1 MNTIKMPTV
10 ATQKSY
16 QDQGR
21 LLISPEDRK
30 LFPEVFQFSNNERGR
45 DVLKL
50 MREKYGDNHL
60 LRVTVPSEEGAPI
73 QGSNIYIKSAVIP
86 IVRELTNENIRHLTP
101 ALSEKALRYGILPD
115 ATSTY
120 EDLGAVVHSLKDPN
134 SQLAK
139 HLVAQAREAGVNIEF
154 PMVFPYLVAV
164 PDNKFPGGLR
174 LDLDTKAMIDDLGI
188 AYHEPSLRKGGQF
201 KPDDPRLVVT
211 GFPSEV
217 GEGNRTLYTAQDGLR
232 WVYRS
237 RDLYLNAYDVNLPYS
252 NEAGRVSFVKGAA
265 PQNLEARLTE
275 IRAERDRQSADVDAR
290 FDEAMRMMRKQ

>member
-30 LFPEVFQFSNNERGR
+30 LFPEVFHFSNNERGR

-50 MREKYGDNHL
+50 MGEKYGDNHL

-120 EDLGAVVHSLKDPN
+120 EDLGA
-134 SQLAK
+134 
-139 HLVAQAREAGVNIEF
+139 GVKCLIF
-154 PMVFPYLVAV
+154 
-164 PDNKFPGGLR
+164 
-174 LDLDTKAMIDDLGI
+174 
-188 AYHEPSLRKGGQF
+188 
-201 KPDDPRLVVT
+201 
-211 GFPSEV
+211 
-217 GEGNRTLYTAQDGLR
+217 
-232 WVYRS
+232 
-237 RDLYLNAYDVNLPYS
+237 
-252 NEAGRVSFVKGAA
+252 SFV
-265 PQNLEARLTE
+265 NSLT
-275 IRAERDRQSADVDAR
+275 IGITADL
-290 FDEAMRMMRKQ
+290 M

>member
-1 MNTIKMPTV
+1 MSTTT
-10 ATQKSY
+10 TQKSY
-16 QDQGR
+16 QLQGR

-50 MREKYGDNHL
+50 MKERYGDNPF

-86 IVRELTNENIRHLTP
+86 IVRELTNENIGHLTP

-120 EDLGAVVHSLKDPN
+120 EDLGAAVHSLKDPN
-134 SQLAK
+134 SQLAN
-139 HLVAQAREAGVNIEF
+139 HLAAQAREAGVNVEF
-154 PMVFPYLVAV
+154 PMVFPYLVAMK
-164 PDNKFPGGLR
+164 DDKFPGGLR
-174 LDLDTKAMIDDLGI
+174 LDLDTKSVIDGLGI

-201 KPDDPRLVVT
+201 KSSDPKLLVT

-217 GEGNRTLYTAQDGLR
+217 EEGDRTLYTEQEGLR
-232 WVYRS
+232 RLYRDWDS
-237 RDLYLNAYDVNLPYS
+237 DLYAYVDDLPVS
-252 NEAGRVSFVKGAA
+252 LVAGRVSFVKGAA
-265 PQNLEARLTE
+265 PQNLESRLVDL
-275 IRAERDRQSADVDAR
+275 RAEMDRQAADVDAR
-290 FDEAMRMMRKQ
+290 FEEVMQVMRKQ